1 LRYPIQKRILENRCK
16 NAVRTAKKEEENE
29 PYRNL
34 DPMVK
39 LAMNSLSPDS
49 EAKAKCSISGKGDLE
64 K

>member
-1 LRYPIQKRILENRCK
+1 MRYPIQKRILEKRCK
-16 NAVRTAKKEEENE
+16 NTVRTAKKEEENE

-39 LAMNSLSPDS
+39 LAMNALSPDA